1 MRLSP
6 LKHLLPLR
14 PTTTPVEKEDTVE
27 ITVKLAEKERIIT
40 KDPSTLRTVLSQRVS
55 LLNLILRID
64 IQALDTPVL
73 TRDISERTVLARET
87 TELSRTKLRL

>member
-14 PTTTPVEKEDTVE
+14 PTTPVEKEDTVE

-55 LLNLILRID
+55 LLNLIPRID